1 MTPRTEI
8 DWIDLDASEATLQ
21 AQILEQGH
29 SRFLLGRGSLDN
41 FVGVALAKDLMRDLL
56 QGGKVNLERSLRQ
69 PLVVHESVPALR
81 LMEQLRR
88 SKVQMAVIVDEFGS
102 LEGIATPTDILEAI
116 AGEFPDEDEDLIVT
130 EQAAD
135 GSWLVDGWIDIRR
148 ASNLLEV
155 DIEDETGRY
164 STQAG
169 YILWQLGHLP
179 AEGEKVQAGGLEFE
193 VVILE
198 GRTINKVR
206 VRSLKR
212 A

>member
-56 QGGKVNLERSLRQ
+56 QDGKVNLERSLRQ

-116 AGEFPDEDEDLIVT
+116 AGEFPDEDEDLVVT

-155 DIEDETGRY
+155 DLEDETGRY
-164 STQAG
+164 STLSG